1 MSQAQVK
8 YQQDNIYAHALNRRY
23 SKGASSK
30 MSKKVQEA
38 ENTMVTEQRRACEQ
52 REIEGAKRQ
61 VRDHIILAVLLKRGP
76 QTVEALSKN
85 TLINSRSIQTSLLRL
100 DRAGHIAWDKPI
112 VSLLDLPAF
121 FSEYSDNPDSAS
133 VSEGDLVAGILFRY
147 ALKFPGVENGA
158 TLGPRDT
165 FSGVL
170 APTTQHAWCT
180 LACPKLKEHGLIDVV
195 HPSVHTETCRCA
207 NRRGSAGGAPGVSA

>member
-1 MSQAQVK
+1 
-8 YQQDNIYAHALNRRY
+8 
-23 SKGASSK
+23 
-30 MSKKVQEA
+30 MSKKVKEPQE
-38 ENTMVTEQRRACEQ
+38 TTQTEERQASEQ

-85 TLINSRSIQTSLLRL
+85 SHINSRSIQTSLLRL
-100 DRAGHIAWDKPI
+100 DRSGHIAWDKPM
-112 VSLLDLPAF
+112 VSLLDLPASF
-121 FSEYSDNPDSAS
+121 TEYSENPDSAS

-147 ALKFPGVENGA
+147 ALEFPGVENGA

-170 APTTQHAWCT
+170 APTTQHTWCT
-180 LACPKLKEHGLIDVV
+180 LACSKLKNHGLIDVV

-207 NRRGSAGGAPGVSA
+207 NRRGGAGGAAGVSA

>member
-1 MSQAQVK
+1 MPQTQVINQK
-8 YQQDNIYAHALNRRY
+8 DNIYAHALNRRY
-23 SKGASSK
+23 NKGASRK
-30 MSKKVQEA
+30 MSKEVQEQ
-38 ENTMVTEQRRACEQ
+38 ENTTVAEQREACEQ
-52 REIEGAKRQ
+52 RQIEGAKRQ

-85 TLINSRSIQTSLLRL
+85 AHINSRSIQTSLLRL
-100 DRAGHIAWDKPI
+100 DRYGYITWDKPM

-147 ALKFPGVENGA
+147 ALDFPNLANGA
-158 TLGPRDT
+158 ILGPRDT

-180 LACPKLKEHGLIDVV
+180 LACPKLDKHDLSDVV
-195 HPSVHTETCRCA
+195 HPSVHTPTCRCS
-207 NRRGSAGGAPGVSA
+207 NLHGGAGGAPGVSA